1 MIGFNANA
9 IQMLSVFP
17 FQSSKDLALKNV
29 WLPFFCLTSYGEQS

>member
-9 IQMLSVFP
+9 IQSVFP

-29 WLPFFCLTSYGEQS
+29 WLLFLCLTSYGEQS